1 MLFDISTNTLFEARC
16 PKGIEGSLDWL
27 GLQVQV
33 NVSVFWDILV
43 TCFVIFCRTV
53 VKIFLTDT
61 KLGIKVNIFVW
72 SLPATGKSVLCQGE
86 SSFPKK
92 NTQT

>member
-1 MLFDISTNTLFEARC
+1 M
-16 PKGIEGSLDWL
+16 
-27 GLQVQV
+27 
-33 NVSVFWDILV
+33 